1 LLVDAHR
8 IFKVMSGLAMV
19 CADFARASALRLESE
34 SRGRRLVEGVWG
46 AWENEDGE
54 SVVIDE
60 ESDAVALEEFVR
72 AKNSDTPQAVV
83 SVEVGAISYRAR
95 CASPHQLQRRAQP
108 REARGRTSGSAG
120 ETGPRVL

>member
-1 LLVDAHR
+1 
-8 IFKVMSGLAMV
+8 M
-19 CADFARASALRLESE
+19 
-34 SRGRRLVEGVWG
+34 EGVWG

-120 ETGPRVL
+120 ETGPRVLTAVRPALACAHRTRPNGRGTFARDV